1 MNTRIIISQSK
12 SRLLD
17 NLKIAIY
24 HHQNYI
30 DTYIVDIK
38 EIFKAYDI
46 IKPNK
51 ICITSQDYESIEIQT
66 LHNQMTETEKSKIII
81 DDGVS
86 HIVNTEIFRQYSVP
100 RNEKTAV
107 IMDNMDSVPEKLFST
122 DKKLSI
128 HMFNNPKIKHTY
140 NLGTLLEHQK
150 AFIFASYKNIVGKN
164 NLYKNESILCGATY
178 FDIDNLE
185 NPVTT
190 TDNVLDINDYIK
202 KELYVK

>member
-51 ICITSQDYESIEIQT
+51 ICISNQDYESIEIQT
-66 LHNQMTETEKSKIII
+66 LYDQMTETERSKLIVDN
-81 DDGVS
+81 DDS
-86 HIVNTEIFRQYSVP
+86 RIVNTEIFRQYTVP

-107 IMDNMDSVPEKLFST
+107 ILDNMDSVPEKLFNT
-122 DKKLSI
+122 DKRFSV

-150 AFIFASYKNIVGKN
+150 AFIFASYKNIIGKN
-164 NLYKNESILCGATY
+164 NLYKNESVLCGATY

-185 NPVTT
+185 NPITT

-202 KELYVK
+202 EELYVK